1 VFFVEQYRESIEDIA
16 LELPAGMIDAGEEP
30 KDAARRELEEETG
43 IKVEVQICAT
53 GESPYTKVTSAYNAG
68 SAPTMAMLDPTDVVS
83 LAKEYALD
91 NIVKVHDYI
100 PRSEIVDRMHRS
112 SIMLVLT
119 TPIGQYGTH
128 GMMGTKFYE
137 ILGVEK
143 PCLCLNSDEECLA
156 DAIENTHAGLAATK
170 VEDVKAFILDKYQ
183 EWKENGYTHQ
193 AVIDKEQYTR
203 QHEAKQFE
211 QLFLQCIK

>member
-1 VFFVEQYRESIEDIA
+1 
-16 LELPAGMIDAGEEP
+16 
-30 KDAARRELEEETG
+30 
-43 IKVEVQICAT
+43 
-53 GESPYTKVTSAYNAG
+53 
-68 SAPTMAMLDPTDVVS
+68 
-83 LAKEYALD
+83 
-91 NIVKVHDYI
+91 
-100 PRSEIVDRMHRS
+100 
-112 SIMLVLT
+112 
-119 TPIGQYGTH
+119 
-128 GMMGTKFYE
+128 MGTKFYE